1 MDYIPL
7 AALLILA
14 GMLFGIFILLRSALV
29 IKLQIKFYEMI
40 NWRISP
46 VSMEKEVRNTKYM
59 GIFLILFCL
68 SASVYIGF
76 FISA

>member
-46 VSMEKEVRNTKYM
+46 ISMEKEVRNTKYM
-59 GIFLILFCL
+59 GMFLILFCL
-68 SASVYIGF
+68 SASVYIRF

>member
-40 NWRISP
+40 NWRIFP